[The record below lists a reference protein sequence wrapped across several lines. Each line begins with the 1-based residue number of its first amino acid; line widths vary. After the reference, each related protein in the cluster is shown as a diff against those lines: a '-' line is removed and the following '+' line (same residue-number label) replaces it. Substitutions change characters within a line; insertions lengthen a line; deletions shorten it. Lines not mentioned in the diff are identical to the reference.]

1 MSAFNDI
8 LQKKHEM
15 RRENG
20 GEQGKR
26 GRMKITDMG
35 ESKSQILENN
45 NALNVLSLWCA
56 NSSFLP
62 ETTFNS

>member
-1 MSAFNDI
+1 MSAFSDI